1 MASWQLRYRR
11 EAIAELSARAIHP
24 FDRVTLMERLREL
37 SRQLLA
43 TRGSPPRVGIRADT
57 RPERRQ
63 WVYDR
68 LAVEF
73 VILVERKRR
82 WLSPWKVRTARTIEV
97 TFVRVIPGP
106 TPR

>member
-1 MASWQLRYRR
+1 
-11 EAIAELSARAIHP
+11 
-24 FDRVTLMERLREL
+24 MERLREL

-43 TRGSPPRVGIRADT
+43 TRGNPPRIGILAGT

-73 VILVERKRR
+73 VVLVERKRR
-82 WLSPWKVRTARTIEV
+82 WFSPWKVRTVQTVEI